1 MVDVA
6 QLVEHW
12 FVVPVVVGSSPIVHP
27 KKKKIMFGTKKN
39 NLEKKIKLS
48 ISSTELMSDF
58 KSRLI
63 SQQSSS
69 DLKGFRKG
77 KAPLDVIEKYYGDQI
92 KQRLIMDKM
101 GDIFYK
107 KISEE
112 NIPVV
117 GQPSFAPE
125 SFEIDKDIKFQV
137 LYEIYP
143 EFSLSRMGSLSFKKP
158 VSKLNKEDIEKAK
171 DLILKRYSKAEPI
184 EKTSENGHLVKIDFE
199 GFLDGEKFEG
209 GEAKD
214 YSLELGAKTMIP
226 GFEEQIIGMKKDQ
239 LKNIEVTFP
248 EDYQA
253 ENLKGKKVVF
263 KINMKEVSEMK
274 LPELN
279 EEFFKNLNMDV
290 KTEGEF
296 HEKIK
301 NQLQIDLDS
310 SLKTKTKQRIFDA
323 FETANQI
330 DIPKSMILAEA
341 NNLRKNSAQQ
351 MGLEIEKLQDDQFPL
366 ETFKEN
372 ALKRVRLGVLINK
385 LIEENDIKVDKDAL
399 KKEIEQKSKSFKDP
413 DQYVNWIYGN
423 EDQLKN
429 IESLVLED
437 KVAMYLEEKSKS
449 ELEELSFEEVVSMG

>member
-1 MVDVA
+1 
-6 QLVEHW
+6 
-12 FVVPVVVGSSPIVHP
+12 
-27 KKKKIMFGTKKN
+27 MFGTKKN

-48 ISSTELMSDF
+48 ISSTELKSDF

-101 GDIFYK
+101 GDLFYK

-290 KTEGEF
+290 KNESEF

-385 LIEENDIKVDKDAL
+385 LIEENDIKVDNDTL

>member
-1 MVDVA
+1 
-6 QLVEHW
+6 
-12 FVVPVVVGSSPIVHP
+12 
-27 KKKKIMFGTKKN
+27 MFGIKKN

-48 ISSTELMSDF
+48 ISSTQLKSDF

-101 GDIFYK
+101 GDLFYK

-137 LYEIYP
+137 LYEVYP

-158 VSKLNKEDIEKAK
+158 ISKLNKEDIEKAK

-184 EKTSENGHLVKIDFE
+184 EKKSENGNLVKIDFE

-226 GFEEQIIGMKKDQ
+226 GFEEQIIGMKKDE
-239 LKNIEVTFP
+239 LKDIEVIFP

-253 ENLKGKKVVF
+253 ENLKGKKVIF

-290 KTEGEF
+290 KNESEF

-330 DIPKSMILAEA
+330 DIPQSMILAEA

-385 LIEENDIKVDKDAL
+385 LIEENDIKVDNDTL

-437 KVAMYLEEKSKS
+437 KVAMFLEEKSKS
-449 ELEELSFEEVVSMG
+449 ENEELSFEEVVSMG

>member
-1 MVDVA
+1 
-6 QLVEHW
+6 
-12 FVVPVVVGSSPIVHP
+12 
-27 KKKKIMFGTKKN
+27 MFGTKKN

-48 ISSTELMSDF
+48 ISSTQLKSDF

-101 GDIFYK
+101 GDLFYK

-117 GQPSFAPE
+117 GQPSFVPE

-137 LYEIYP
+137 LYEVYP
-143 EFSLSRMGSLSFKKP
+143 EFSLSRMSSLSFKKP
-158 VSKLNKEDIEKAK
+158 ISKLNKEDIEKAK

-184 EKTSENGHLVKIDFE
+184 EKTSENGDLVKIDFE

-226 GFEEQIIGMKKDQ
+226 GFEEQIIGMKKDE
-239 LKNIEVTFP
+239 LKDIEVIFP

-290 KTEGEF
+290 KNESEF

-330 DIPKSMILAEA
+330 DIPQSMILAEA

-385 LIEENDIKVDKDAL
+385 LIEENDIKVDNDTL

-449 ELEELSFEEVVSMG
+449 QNEELSFEEVVSMG

>member
-1 MVDVA
+1 
-6 QLVEHW
+6 
-12 FVVPVVVGSSPIVHP
+12 
-27 KKKKIMFGTKKN
+27 MFGTKKN

-48 ISSTELMSDF
+48 ISSTELKSDF

-77 KAPLDVIEKYYGDQI
+77 KAPLDVIEKFYGDQI

-101 GDIFYK
+101 GDLFYK

-137 LYEIYP
+137 LYEVYP

-158 VSKLNKEDIEKAK
+158 ISKLNKEDIEKAK

-184 EKTSENGHLVKIDFE
+184 EKTSENGNLVKIDFE

-226 GFEEQIIGMKKDQ
+226 GFEEQIIGMKKDE
-239 LKNIEVTFP
+239 LKDIEVIFP

-290 KTEGEF
+290 KNESEF

-330 DIPKSMILAEA
+330 DIPQSMILAEA

-385 LIEENDIKVDKDAL
+385 LIEENDIKVDNDTL

-437 KVAMYLEEKSKS
+437 KVAKYLEEKSKS
-449 ELEELSFEEVVSMG
+449 ENEELSFEEVVSMG

>member
-1 MVDVA
+1 
-6 QLVEHW
+6 
-12 FVVPVVVGSSPIVHP
+12 
-27 KKKKIMFGTKKN
+27 MFGTKKN

-48 ISSTELMSDF
+48 ISSTELKSDF

-101 GDIFYK
+101 GDLFYK

-117 GQPSFAPE
+117 GQPSFVPE

-137 LYEIYP
+137 LYEVYP

-158 VSKLNKEDIEKAK
+158 ISKLNKEDIEKAK

-184 EKTSENGHLVKIDFE
+184 EKTSENGNLVKIDFE

-226 GFEEQIIGMKKDQ
+226 GFEEQIIGMKKDE
-239 LKNIEVTFP
+239 LKDIEVIFP

-290 KTEGEF
+290 KNESEF

-330 DIPKSMILAEA
+330 DIPQSMILAEA

-385 LIEENDIKVDKDAL
+385 LIEENDIKVDNDTL

-449 ELEELSFEEVVSMG
+449 ENEELSFEEVVSMG